1 MLSSSKVGMSQQT
14 ARNRWMTGSYSN
26 SVTSDYL
33 SGRVNRLK
41 REQWESSMYSIVAG
55 MGQDGG
61 A

>member
-1 MLSSSKVGMSQQT
+1 MK
-14 ARNRWMTGSYSN
+14 GSYTN

-33 SGRVNRLK
+33 SAKVIGPK
-41 REQWESSMYSIVAG
+41 REQWEGSMYSIVAG